1 MRKFLLFTLLALL
14 GVATSYAQVTTSSL
28 TGTVKD
34 SKGETL
40 IGASI
45 KATHQP
51 TGTTY
56 GVSTRADG
64 RFTIPN
70 MRSGGPYLIEASYVG
85 YQTRKIENIQLK
97 LGEPYVQNV
106 TLDVTGTELNEVTVS
121 VSNPNSILNS
131 NRNGAATSINRTQIQ
146 ALPTITRSVNDI
158 TRLTPQGGGPNGS
171 LAGGSY
177 RGNNFTVDGAN
188 FNNQFGIGQNVPAN
202 GSPISL
208 DALDQ
213 ISINV
218 TPYDVRQSGFTGGAI
233 NAVTRSGSNTFTGT
247 AFMMAR
253 TDRAQGDK
261 VDGLEIT
268 KQDYS
273 QKQYGFSLGGPIL
286 KNKLFFFVN
295 AEFNDETR
303 PGQTKVAATP
313 ALPFSPAN
321 TNVALPTAD
330 FLNGVSSYLRST
342 YGYDPGVYQ
351 GYSNKSNNDKFL
363 VRLDWNINKNHRFNV
378 RYNQVESKSPS
389 FVSTSVSGLNL
400 NYSTNR
406 TSNNALHFSNA
417 NYFQEQNLYS
427 VSAELNSSFGR
438 FTNSLRGTWTHQN
451 DPRSSESS
459 PFPFVDILQNG
470 SPITSFGYEL
480 FTYGN
485 LRDVETYTLNDDL
498 TYTAG
503 KHNITFGLQGELS
516 KTKNGFQRFGTGFYS
531 FDSWS
536 DFVNGEKPSTYAI
549 TYSLNPDG
557 SQAYPSF
564 KFAQYSAYLQ
574 DEFQITDRVKLTG
587 GLRLELP
594 TYPDVSEM
602 KTHPLVAGLTF
613 ANGEKIDTGNM
624 PDSRLM
630 FSPRFGFNWDVNGD
644 RSMQLRGGTG
654 IFTGRIPFVWIVAQS
669 GDAGL
674 LQYTQVF
681 NGKANTPG
689 PFSPDIRKYVPTDL
703 PAAGTSIPSSISA
716 MSKDLKFPQS
726 WKSSLAFDTKLP
738 FGIVGTIE
746 GIYQKD
752 INAVYARNANLNDP
766 KPLNISG
773 YPDNRD
779 MFGGSNNAKQVNNLD
794 SKGVPSATGTSSFNA
809 IVMDNTKG
817 GHYWSVS
824 AQLNKQFRQG
834 LSISAAYTHSDARN
848 FGDLGGD
855 QILNLWSYPYTVGN
869 SNNPRLSYTSN
880 VIPDRIIASVSF
892 HKEYFQN
899 LGTTLSVFY
908 EGAIQG
914 RYSYYYST
922 DFNRDG
928 QINDLIYI
936 PKDASEISFADIAA
950 GNSAYGG
957 KAFTAQQQSD
967 IFFEYIENDKYLSKH
982 KGQYAERNGAKLP
995 WRNQVDLKFIQ
1006 DVYKTYGKSKSTV
1019 QFTVDIFNFGNMLN
1033 SSWGNVK
1040 FVNNMGIL
1048 VPPSSGAVNA
1058 LNNDPNVTSTTRPL
1072 FKLNSANGD
1081 IVRTP
1086 FGTTQTTSSTYYMQF
1101 GLRYIFN

>member
-106 TLDVTGTELNEVTVS
+106 TLDVTGTELSEVTVS

-253 TDRAQGDK
+253 TDRAQGGR

-295 AEFNDETR
+295 AEFNDITQ

-313 ALPFSPAN
+313 ALPYAPEN
-321 TNVALPTAD
+321 TNVARPTAQ
-330 FLNGVSSYLRST
+330 FLDGVRSYLLST
-342 YGYDPGVYQ
+342 YNYDPGVYQ

-378 RYNQVESKSPS
+378 RYNQVESKTPS
-389 FVSTSVSGLNL
+389 FVSTSTSGTGF
-400 NYSTNR
+400 NYPNNR
-406 TSNNALHFSNA
+406 TTNYALHFSNS

-427 VSAELNSSFGR
+427 LSAELNSNFGR
-438 FTNSLRGTWTHQN
+438 FTNSLRGTWSHQN
-451 DPRSSESS
+451 DPRSSNSS
-459 PFPFVDILQNG
+459 VFPFVDILEDGN
-470 SPITSFGYEL
+470 PLTSFGYEL

-485 LRDVETYTLNDDL
+485 LRDVETYTINDDL
-498 TYTAG
+498 TLTAG
-503 KHNITFGLQGELS
+503 KHNLTLGLQAETS
-516 KTKNGFQRFGTGFYS
+516 RTKNGFQRFGTSLYT
-531 FDSWS
+531 FDSWN
-536 DFVNGEKPSTYAI
+536 DFITNQKPSNFAI
-549 TYSLNPDG
+549 TYPLTADG

-564 KFAQYSAYLQ
+564 KFAQYSLYMQ
-574 DEFQITDRVKLTG
+574 DEFQATDRLKLTG

-602 KTHPLVAGLTF
+602 KTHPMVADLTF
-613 ANGEKIDTGNM
+613 ANDEKINTGSLPDTK
-624 PDSRLM
+624 LM
-630 FSPRFGFNWDVNGD
+630 FSPRFGFNWDVQGD
-644 RSMQLRGGTG
+644 RSLQVRGGTG

-674 LQYTQVF
+674 LQFTKSY

-689 PFSPDIRKYVPTDL
+689 TFNPDPRAYVPTDL
-703 PAAGTSIPSSISA
+703 PKAGTAIPSTISA
-716 MSKDLKFPQS
+716 MASDLKFPQT
-726 WKSSLAFDTKLP
+726 WKSSLAVDTKLP
-738 FGIVGTIE
+738 FGIVGTLE

-766 KPLNISG
+766 TPLDASG

-779 MFGGSNNAKQVNNLD
+779 IYPSALLDKQVVSIDNSGQVTKVAANAKTQ
-794 SKGVPSATGTSSFNA
+794 FNA
-809 IVMDNTKG
+809 IVMDNVKG

-834 LSISAAYTHSDARN
+834 LSISAAYTKSDARN
-848 FGDLGGD
+848 FGDQSGD
-855 QILNLWSYPYTVGN
+855 QILNLWSLPFTVGN

-880 VIPDRIIASVSF
+880 VIPDRVIASVSF
-892 HKEYFQN
+892 HKEYLQN

-908 EGAIQG
+908 EGSIQG
-914 RYSYYYST
+914 RYSYSYGG

-928 QINDLIYI
+928 QNNDLIYI
-936 PKDASEISFADIAA
+936 PKDASEITFADIPASNFK
-950 GNSAYGG
+950 GYKKAY
-957 KAFTAQQQSD
+957 TAKEQSD
-967 IFFEYIENDKYLSKH
+967 IFFEYIENDDYLRSH

-1006 DVYKTYGKSKSTV
+1006 DVYKTYGKTKSTM
-1019 QFTVDIFNFGNMLN
+1019 QFTIDIFNFGNMLN
-1033 SSWGNVK
+1033 SAWGNVN
-1040 FVNNMGIL
+1040 FVNNAAIL
-1048 VPPSSGAVNA
+1048 IPQNQSA
-1058 LNNDPNVTSTTRPL
+1058 LNGSSKPVPTFRMAA
-1072 FKLNSANGD
+1072 ANGD
-1081 IVRTP
+1081 IVKTP
-1086 FGTTQTTSSTYYMQF
+1086 FGTTQTISSTYYMQV